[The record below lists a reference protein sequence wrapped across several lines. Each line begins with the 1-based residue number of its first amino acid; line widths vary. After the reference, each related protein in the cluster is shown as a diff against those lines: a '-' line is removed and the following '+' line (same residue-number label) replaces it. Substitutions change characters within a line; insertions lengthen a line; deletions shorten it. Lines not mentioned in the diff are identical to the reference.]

1 MLWCCQGVSSIPFF
15 GRFIGFEV
23 RHVAVCFSAAR
34 TVGRLVSDR
43 HWLED
48 GMVGLPLT
56 GQSVWYE
63 LCCSLLFGSECVQV
77 FFDLFRYCELDV
89 RGFVRNGGGPV

>member
-1 MLWCCQGVSSIPFF
+1 MLWYCQGVSRIPFF
-15 GRFIGFEV
+15 GLIGFEV
-23 RHVAVCFSAAR
+23 RHVLACFSAAR

-43 HWLED
+43 HWLME
-48 GMVGLPLT
+48 GMVSLPLN

-63 LCCSLLFGSECVQV
+63 LRCSLLLGRERVQV

-89 RGFVRNGGGPV
+89 RGFRNNGGGPV

>member
-1 MLWCCQGVSSIPFF
+1 M
-15 GRFIGFEV
+15 E
-23 RHVAVCFSAAR
+23 
-34 TVGRLVSDR
+34 
-43 HWLED
+43 
-48 GMVGLPLT
+48 GMVSLPLN

-89 RGFVRNGGGPV
+89 RGFVSNGGGPV